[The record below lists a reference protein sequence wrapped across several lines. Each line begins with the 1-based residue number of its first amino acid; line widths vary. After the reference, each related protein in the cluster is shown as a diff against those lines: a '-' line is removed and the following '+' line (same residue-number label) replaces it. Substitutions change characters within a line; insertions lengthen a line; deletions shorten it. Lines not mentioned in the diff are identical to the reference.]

1 MENELRGLV
10 AHLET
15 SWNRYDSQ
23 AFASIFAEDADFIHI
38 LGAHYVGREAIDKGH
53 RVIWDTIYKNS
64 VNQWRV
70 EKIRTLGDDA
80 AIVFT
85 ESTLQFFQGDETVRA
100 KSRPTLIAQ
109 RRNGDWVIV
118 AFQNTLQKDAISE
131 EAMAK
136 LEKAHPY
143 QGSGP
148 R

>member
-10 AHLET
+10 AHLED

-38 LGAHYVGREAIDKGH
+38 LGAHYVGRQAIDKGH
-53 RVIWDTIYKNS
+53 RVIWDTIYKDS
-64 VNQWRV
+64 VVEWRV
-70 EKIRTLGDDA
+70 EKIRALGDEA

-85 ESTLQFFQGDETVRA
+85 ESALQFFQGGEKVTA
-100 KSRPTLIAQ
+100 KARPTLVAQ
-109 RRNGDWVIV
+109 RRNGEWVVV
-118 AFQNTLQKDAISE
+118 AFQNTLQKDAISAE
-131 EAMAK
+131 EMAK

-148 R
+148 K